1 MTLSGAITVDGV
13 VPTDTAGAVN
23 LINRATGDRIPVG
36 QTGAA
41 TFATKQV
48 VPGTYDISY
57 RWSGDPDSPPTAVP
71 RNVNHIVGC
80 TRFARP

>member
-1 MTLSGAITVDGV
+1 
-13 VPTDTAGAVN
+13 
-23 LINRATGDRIPVG
+23 VG

-57 RWSGDPDSPPTAVP
+57 RWSGDPSSPPTAVP